1 MNDEKKFKRVIKYKK
16 LLEILPRCN
25 KKVFNKIIKNSK
37 KEFIYTICEC
47 VLNVLKGNIK
57 ISKKSLEK
65 LKEKKQILRKLLKK
79 SNIENKKKII
89 QKGGF
94 LEILI
99 PSIISG
105 LASIIGSAISN
116 NE

>member
-1 MNDEKKFKRVIKYKK
+1 MNTEKKLKRIIKYKK
-16 LLEILPRCN
+16 LIELLPKCN
-25 KKVFNKIIKNSK
+25 KRVFNKIIKNSK
-37 KEFIYTICEC
+37 KEFIYTLCEC
-47 VLNVLKGNIK
+47 VLNVLNGNIK
-57 ISKKSLEK
+57 ISKNSLEK
-65 LKEKKQILRKLLKK
+65 LKPKKNILRKLIKK
-79 SNIENKKKII
+79 SSIDNKKRII

-105 LASIIGSAISN
+105 IASIIGSAISN

>member
-1 MNDEKKFKRVIKYKK
+1 MNEDKKFKRVIKYKK
-16 LLEILPRCN
+16 LLEILPKCN
-25 KKVFNKIIKNSK
+25 KKVINSIIKNSNK
-37 KEFIYTICEC
+37 DFIYTLCEC
-47 VLNVLKGNIK
+47 VLNVLNGNIK
-57 ISKKSLEK
+57 ISKNIQDK
-65 LKEKKQILRKLLKK
+65 LKHKKNFLRKLIKK
-79 SNIENKKKII
+79 SSIDNKKKII

-105 LASIIGSAISN
+105 IASIIGSAINN